1 MHPSASRPLD
11 LRARWLAVL
20 LIAALAV
27 AAGPL
32 LAPEADAQVRAPAA
46 PSLPNEDAPA
56 PPAAAA
62 AAPGDLP
69 AVTVVGTG
77 GTIAG
82 VSRTPTSFQDYRGA
96 QLAIADMVGQL
107 PELDQVANVTTT
119 QFNNRGSGGYSIAEF
134 VDLSRR
140 VDEVLETQDAVVV
153 TTGTD
158 TMEEFAYFLDLTVR
172 SPKPVVVT
180 GAMRPWTVIGSDAQ
194 ANLFNAIV
202 TAASGKTEWFGTV
215 LMLNDEIHAAREVAK
230 TSSLRMDTFQSP
242 EVGVLGYVDDRK
254 VRVFRAPARAWQT
267 LEGRRGSVL
276 RPDAMLAAWRTPF
289 DLADVDTSTLPRV
302 EVVYNYQGAGGEA
315 IDAFAAAGVRGIVT
329 AGTGAGGISSAQGQA
344 RGRAVQQGVVFMSTT
359 RTGSGSVYGGGTG
372 VVAADNLNAQH
383 ARLFLLAALMQT
395 DDAEQVRTW
404 MAEYGSQES
413 DAGALLPS
421 TTARSRR

>member
-1 MHPSASRPLD
+1 MHASPSLSPPSD

-20 LIAALAV
+20 LVAVVAVGAGPVLAPDAV
-27 AAGPL
+27 A
-32 LAPEADAQVRAPAA
+32 QVQAPA
-46 PSLPNEDAPA
+46 APA
-56 PPAAAA
+56 PPAPAAA
-62 AAPGDLP
+62 QDDGLP
-69 AVTVVGTG
+69 TVTVIGTG

-96 QLAIADMVGQL
+96 QLPIEQMVGEL
-107 PELDQVANVTTT
+107 PELDQVAQVSTT
-119 QFNNRGSGGYSIAEF
+119 QFDNRGSSGYAIADF
-134 VDLSRR
+134 VALSRR

-172 SPKPVVVT
+172 SQKPVVVT

-194 ANLFNAIV
+194 ANLFNSIV
-202 TAASGKTEWFGTV
+202 TAASEKTTWFGTV
-215 LMLNDEIHAAREVAK
+215 LMLNDEIHAAREVTK
-230 TSSLRMDTFQSP
+230 SSSLRMDTFQSP

-267 LEGRRGSVL
+267 LEGRRGNVL
-276 RPDAMLAAWRTPF
+276 RPDALLAPWQTPF
-289 DLADVDTSTLPRV
+289 DLSEVDVADLPRV
-302 EVVYNYQGAGGEA
+302 ELAYSYQGAGGEA

-329 AGTGAGGISSAQGQA
+329 AGTGAGGIGSAMGQA
-344 RGRAVQQGVVFMSTT
+344 RSRAVAQGVTFMTTT

-372 VVAADNLNAQH
+372 TIAADNLNAQH
-383 ARLFLLAALMQT
+383 ARLFLLVALMQT
-395 DDAEQVRTW
+395 DDPEQIRTW
-404 MAEYGSQES
+404 FAEYGAQES

-421 TTARSRR
+421 SRSPGRG